1 LVLYTSKLEYSFA
14 DTGQVANLT
23 FMEDLIPILIGLGIL
38 FILITL
44 IGHGIWLTLA
54 WIFGALT
61 GSERREESGPSS
73 NRMFGGLGESE
84 HAVGPPPRSNEPA
97 AHPCANCGY
106 ALTVQLKYC
115 GVCGARRPTLAQE
128 EQLRELEITLRQLE
142 RLQKSG
148 AMSEADFRVLQTRIV
163 SEREQALFPSGRPG
177 AAKQPS
183 LRTPE
188 PVAQKQPAPP
198 PSAEPTPPRSVT
210 EPAVKS
216 PSPKD
221 EWRPAGEWTKDSD
234 DVPPTAHIH
243 PPAPR
248 KPFAEVLAS
257 FMEQSNIRWGEII
270 GGLLIIGCS
279 TALVVSLWAQISRV
293 PTVKFLIF
301 TTVTAALFGIGFYT
315 EHHWKLPTTSRGI
328 LTIATLLVPLNF
340 LAIAAV
346 SSNATPLGAT
356 VIIGEII
363 APAIFLCLIYFAG
376 RVITPAWPH
385 LLAAGAL
392 GSSVGQLLIRHLA
405 APANSGTLLILLAA
419 FPVLCYVSATGWM
432 LKIALADGEIDDDEA
447 SAIFITL
454 GTLTFAAVLPIAL
467 LLYKVDSMAH
477 AMMHISPLV
486 TLGGAPLLATGMLLW
501 QRARRALVA
510 TRTAGAAVAILGAG
524 ITVAGMFLAW
534 PNPASIVP
542 AALFNFALF
551 TAIAIFLE
559 EPRAHVIAAG
569 CLAFAYLVAL
579 HVALGQVPWQNL
591 RVTSLLN
598 VVLSARSGQ
607 ALAVPFVS
615 YALVNEWLRR
625 KPTPR
630 AAFSYLL
637 VACGVPVVSL
647 LLLAAYGLGWPADP
661 FHISVIVALY
671 AAGAF
676 WFAWREKF
684 AAFAW
689 AGSVL
694 LFLASVQVCH
704 SLLLSRFPW
713 ESAFLLFAVVTTTVA
728 LAFRRFAHP
737 DVERLLIGPLRRSA
751 IAGSFAAALF
761 LSGAIIWNGF
771 EPAALFA
778 THAIVLAGVMLGL
791 LILTHASYFFV
802 AFQVALALGAIL
814 FTKSLLQRFDWYAFR
829 PDAWLHPWALEIQ
842 GIVLALVCLIWIAIR
857 LIARKRFAAK
867 EHGKERSWMARIILD
882 LPIAFDHLLAG
893 LLVLGFIALIVFGVS
908 SGISQELT
916 STARTPQIFDLA
928 GFPHQLIFGIGA
940 LVLLGILLA
949 VMLGNLRER
958 QAKVFGFGALL
969 VLWTACPLIAGR
981 FEGQFATA
989 SAARWSVAI
998 FLLAA
1003 AIAFSF
1009 SQRLAA
1015 AKKADGDFL
1024 MGALV
1029 LLITLGPLMLLT
1041 LSPVIDDVNYVPAHG
1056 PQAGIFRAMGSV
1068 ALYGIPLVLAVMA
1081 LSLHGWRERS
1091 APFIFGAGLLVNFTV
1106 TSVLIVSVAAIGGPM
1121 NRVLLVNALQ
1131 LNAIAA
1137 AGVAL
1142 VWMATRAWWTQTD
1155 PPLRSEYVLL
1165 TCQKFIAISFVA
1177 FFIVPVASR
1186 LIALPDRAGIGTFT
1200 AGRFEA
1206 WLALFLVVAVAI
1218 AFDKLCSRPLSVAL
1232 LAFSLLAAGS
1242 LMAFGVAQ
1250 FGVAGWAGLHV
1261 LLAALIFIP
1270 WLLIFARD
1278 LPRILRIE
1286 SPQPRVSFWQRLGLS
1301 LSADWEDD
1309 TVLFASIIGGV
1320 AVLVGLRGP
1329 FSDPQGAWWSIAT
1342 VLTMCGLAAAL
1353 HWMTLRRAYLYAAGI
1368 LLNLSLSIWL
1378 IKYRGHQVADLTA
1391 FVKANII
1398 ALSLAG
1404 VVWLMLELRARR
1416 RKPGSDTTAS
1426 FHNVAALFSLLAMG
1440 AVVGFGLLTDL
1451 LGFHEAQT
1459 ALLDWVAVFSLGL
1472 LMFACLWDRD
1482 AAYAVAGLYLAG
1494 LLMIGTFL
1502 DHLRLSP
1509 ERLTWSLMIAGAAYL
1524 LMAAAIWRVR
1534 APVLN
1539 WASRLKI
1546 PLRIEATVA
1555 ELKWLNIFTSLVAAG
1570 IISISFWSD
1579 LTLAEWWLRAT
1590 AAVAVGVTG
1599 VTFALMAEGK
1609 LRRTWQS
1616 AAVTMFLMGA
1626 VLFGWSLLTPGTSA
1640 TWLNRAV
1647 ILMSLMFAA
1656 VALFGAGLNRF
1667 AARAPD
1673 WSQAFRVCVPAM
1685 TVTAILSLAF
1695 VLATE
1700 VYYQVEFGVV
1710 HVSFPALAAVALTL
1724 AAAVVICIFFAVSP
1738 RHDPLSL
1745 SEDWRGSYVYV
1756 AEVTLVLLF
1765 MHIRLTMPWLF
1776 SGFFQRYWPLAVLAI
1791 AYAGVAVSEFLKRRK
1806 VHVLAQP
1813 IERTG
1818 VFLPLLPVIGFW
1830 IAQSQVEYSTLLFVV
1845 GGLYGLL
1852 SILRRSFWFGLA
1864 AALAGNGGLWYLLHE
1879 TSDYH
1884 FFQHPQAWLI
1894 PVAVSVLVA
1903 AHLNRKDFAPAQMT
1917 TIRYLCLITIY
1928 VSSTADIFIN
1938 GVAQSPWLPLVLAA
1952 LSIAGVFA
1960 GIIFRVQ
1967 AFLLLGSTF
1976 LLLAIVTMINYA
1988 SVNLG
1993 WTWLWYVAGIV
2004 TGAMII
2010 ATFAV
2015 FEKKRSEVLRVV
2027 DELKDWKG

>member
-1 LVLYTSKLEYSFA
+1 
-14 DTGQVANLT
+14 
-23 FMEDLIPILIGLGIL
+23 MEDLIPILIVLGVL
-38 FILITL
+38 FIVITL
-44 IGHGIWLTLA
+44 LGHAFWLMLA
-54 WIFGALT
+54 WFFGALT
-61 GSERREESGPSS
+61 GKQRDEPEPAST
-73 NRMFGGLGESE
+73 RMFVALDKTERE
-84 HAVGPPPRSNEPA
+84 AGPLPNRPTQIEAS
-97 AHPCANCGY
+97 AHPCPNCGY
-106 ALTVQLKYC
+106 GLTVQLKYC
-115 GVCGARRPTLAQE
+115 GVCGAKRPTLAQE

-142 RLQKSG
+142 RLHQSG
-148 AMSEADFRVLQTRIV
+148 VMSEADLGVLKSTIV
-163 SEREQALFPSGRPG
+163 SERESILFPHGRPG
-177 AAKQPS
+177 AARQPS
-183 LRTPE
+183 RPTPE
-188 PVAQKQPAPP
+188 TVAQEPPAPP
-198 PSAEPTPPRSVT
+198 RHVEAEAAPPPRSFTPPTVESGPT
-210 EPAVKS
+210 EDRS
-216 PSPKD
+216 
-221 EWRPAGEWTKDSD
+221 RRAGEWSKDSD
-234 DVPPTAHIH
+234 EVPPAAHIH
-243 PPAPR
+243 PPPPR

-293 PTVKFLIF
+293 PTIKFLIF

-315 EHHWKLPTTSRGI
+315 EHYWKLPTTSRGI

-405 APANSGTLLILLAA
+405 SPENSGTLLILLAA
-419 FPVLCYVSATGWM
+419 FPVACYLIATGWM

-454 GTLTFAAVLPIAL
+454 GTLSFAAVLPLAL
-467 LLYKVDSMAH
+467 LLYKVESMAN
-477 AMMHISPLV
+477 ALMYISPLI

-501 QRARRALVA
+501 RRARRSLVA
-510 TRTAGAAVAILGAG
+510 TRTAGAAIAILGAAV
-524 ITVAGMFLAW
+524 TVAGMFLAW

-551 TAIAIFLE
+551 TAIAIYLD
-559 EPRAHVIAAG
+559 EPRAHLIAGG
-569 CLAFAYLVAL
+569 CLTLAYLVAL
-579 HVALGQVPWQNL
+579 HVVLGQVPWQNL
-591 RVTSLLN
+591 RVTSLLG
-598 VVLSARSGQ
+598 VMLSARSGQ
-607 ALAVPFVS
+607 LLALPFVS
-615 YALVNEWLRR
+615 FLLVNEWLRR
-625 KPTPR
+625 KPAPR

-637 VACGVPVVSL
+637 VACGVAAASL
-647 LLLAAYGLGWPADP
+647 LLLTAYGIGEPADP
-661 FHISVIVALY
+661 FHISAIIALY
-671 AAGAF
+671 AVGAF

-684 AAFAW
+684 VAFAW

-694 LFLASVQVCH
+694 LFLASAQVCH
-704 SLLLSRFPW
+704 SLLSSRFPW
-713 ESAFLLFAVVTTTVA
+713 ESSVLLFAVVTTTC
-728 LAFRRFAHP
+728 AFGLRQFVRP
-737 DVERLLIGPLRRSA
+737 DVERLLVGPLRKSA
-751 IAGSFAAALF
+751 SAGSIAAAAL
-761 LSGAIIWNGF
+761 LLGAIIWNGS

-778 THAIVLAGVMLGL
+778 THAFILAGVMLGL
-791 LILTHASYFFV
+791 LVLTHASYIFI
-802 AFQVALALGAIL
+802 AFQVALTLGAIL
-814 FTKSLLQRFDWYAFR
+814 FTKSFLQRFDWYALK

-857 LIARKRFAAK
+857 LVARKRFRDQ
-867 EHGKERSWMARIILD
+867 EERSWAARIILD
-882 LPIAFDHLLAG
+882 LPVAFDHVLAG
-893 LLVLGFIALIVFGVS
+893 VLILGFLGLIVLGVS
-908 SGISQELT
+908 SGISKELT
-916 STARTPQIFDLA
+916 SVARTPLVFDPA

-940 LVLLGILLA
+940 LALLGLLLA

-958 QAKVFGFGALL
+958 QSRIFGLGALL
-969 VLWTACPLIAGR
+969 VLWAACPLVAGR

-989 SAARWSVAI
+989 SAMRWSVAI
-998 FLLAA
+998 FLLAL

-1009 SQRLAA
+1009 SKKLAA
-1015 AKKADGDFL
+1015 AKKADEDF
-1024 MGALV
+1024 MMRALV
-1029 LLITLGPLMLLT
+1029 LLITLGPLILLT
-1041 LSPVIDDVNYVPAHG
+1041 LSPVIDDINHVPSRG
-1056 PQAGIFRAMGSV
+1056 PQSGVFRAMGSV
-1068 ALYGIPLVLAVMA
+1068 ALYGIPLLFAVIA
-1081 LSLHGWRERS
+1081 LGLNGWRERS
-1091 APFIFGAGLLVNFTV
+1091 APFVFAAGLLVNFTV
-1106 TSVLIVSVAAIGGPM
+1106 TSVLIVSVAAIDGPM

-1155 PPLRSEYVLL
+1155 PPVRTEQVLL
-1165 TCQKFIAISFVA
+1165 TCQKFIAIVFVA
-1177 FFIVPVASR
+1177 LFIAPVALR
-1186 LIALPDRAGIGTFT
+1186 LIALPDHAGIGTFA
-1200 AGRFEA
+1200 AGRFEG
-1206 WLALFLVVAVAI
+1206 WLALLLVIAVAI
-1218 AFDKLCSRPLSVAL
+1218 AFDKLFSRTLSVAL

-1242 LMAFGVAQ
+1242 LMAFGIAPY
-1250 FGVAGWAGLHV
+1250 GVAGWAGLHV

-1270 WLLIFARD
+1270 WLLVFVRD
-1278 LPRILRIE
+1278 LPRVLRVDE
-1286 SPQPRVSFWQRLGLS
+1286 QKTRARFWQRLGLS
-1301 LSADWEDD
+1301 LSADWEQD
-1309 TVLFASIIGGV
+1309 TVLFASIIGGT

-1329 FSDPQGAWWSIAT
+1329 FGDPQGAWWSIAT
-1342 VLTMCGLAAAL
+1342 LLTMCGLAAAL
-1353 HWMTLRRAYLYAAGI
+1353 HWITLQRAYLYAAGI

-1378 IKYRGHQVADLTA
+1378 IKYRGHQVGDLNN
-1391 FVKANII
+1391 FIKANII

-1416 RKPGSDTTAS
+1416 LKPRSDTIGS
-1426 FHNVAALFSLLAMG
+1426 FHNVAALLSLLALG
-1440 AVVGFGLLTDL
+1440 AVVSIALLVDL
-1451 LGFHEAQT
+1451 LGFHERFS
-1459 ALLDWVAVFSLGL
+1459 ALLDWGAVFSVATLI
-1472 LMFACLWDRD
+1472 FACLWDRQ
-1482 AAYAVAGLYLAG
+1482 AAYAVAGLYLIG
-1494 LLMIGTFL
+1494 LLMIGNLL
-1502 DHLRLSP
+1502 DHLELVP
-1509 ERLTWSLMIAGAAYL
+1509 ERLIWSLMIGGAVYL
-1524 LMAAAIWRVR
+1524 LMTSAIWRAR
-1534 APVLN
+1534 AFVLS
-1539 WASRLKI
+1539 WASSLKI
-1546 PLRIEATVA
+1546 PLRVEATVS
-1555 ELKWLNIFTSLVAAG
+1555 ELKWLNIFTSVVAAG

-1579 LTLAEWWLRAT
+1579 LTFAEWWLRAT
-1590 AAVAVGVTG
+1590 AAFAVGVTG
-1599 VTFALMAEGK
+1599 FTFVLLAEGR
-1609 LRRTWQS
+1609 LRRTWQR
-1616 AAVTMFLMGA
+1616 AAVSMFLMGT
-1626 VLFGWSLLTPGTSA
+1626 VLFGWSLLIPGTSG

-1667 AARAPD
+1667 VAREPE
-1673 WSQAFRVCVPAM
+1673 WSQAFRDCVPAM
-1685 TVTAILSLAF
+1685 AVAAILSLVF

-1700 VYYQVEFGVV
+1700 VYYQIEFGFV
-1710 HVSFPALAAVALTL
+1710 HVSFLALAAVALTL
-1724 AAAVVICIFFAVSP
+1724 VAAVVICIFFAVSP

-1745 SEDWRGSYVYV
+1745 SENWRGSYVYV

-1776 SGFFQRYWPLAVLAI
+1776 TGFFQRYWPLVVLAI
-1791 AYAGVAVSEFLKRRK
+1791 AYAGVAVSEFLKRRN

-1818 VFLPLLPVIGFW
+1818 AFLPLLPVIGFW

-1845 GGLYGLL
+1845 GGLYGLI

-1894 PVAVSVLVA
+1894 PVAVSVLIA
-1903 AHLNRKDFAPAQMT
+1903 AHLNRKDFSPAQMT

-1938 GVAQSPWLPLVLAA
+1938 GVARSPWLPLVLAG

-1976 LLLAIVTMINYA
+1976 LLLAIATMINYA
-1988 SVNLG
+1988 SVNFH

-2004 TGAMII
+2004 VGAAII

-2015 FEKKRSEVLRVV
+2015 FEKKRAEVLRVV

>member
-1 LVLYTSKLEYSFA
+1 
-14 DTGQVANLT
+14 
-23 FMEDLIPILIGLGIL
+23 MEDLIPILIVLGVL
-38 FILITL
+38 FIIVTL
-44 IGHGIWLTLA
+44 IGHAFWLGLA

-61 GSERREESGPSS
+61 GKQRADTPPSS
-73 NRMFGGLGESE
+73 ARIFVAPEGERGGK
-84 HAVGPPPRSNEPA
+84 PPSSSPTSNEFV
-97 AHPCANCGY
+97 AHPCLNCGQG
-106 ALTVQLKYC
+106 LTIQLKYC

-128 EQLRELEITLRQLE
+128 EQLRELEITLRQLD
-142 RLQKSG
+142 RLHQSG
-148 AMSEADFRVLQTRIV
+148 VMSETDLSALKTTIV
-163 SEREQALFPSGRPG
+163 SERENILFPNGRPS
-177 AAKQPS
+177 AARQPS
-183 LRTPE
+183 RPPTPE
-188 PVAQKQPAPP
+188 TVAQKRPAPP
-198 PSAEPTPPRSVT
+198 PRAEATPPRSVT
-210 EPAVKS
+210 EPVVES
-216 PSPKD
+216 GPTEDRS
-221 EWRPAGEWTKDSD
+221 RPAGGWSKDSD
-234 DVPPTAHIH
+234 EVPPTAHIH
-243 PPAPR
+243 PPPPR
-248 KPFAEVLAS
+248 KPFAEVLAA

-356 VIIGEII
+356 VIVGEII

-392 GSSVGQLLIRHLA
+392 GSSIGQLLIRHLA
-405 APANSGTLLILLAA
+405 SPNNSGTLLILLAA
-419 FPVLCYVSATGWM
+419 FPVVCYVIATGWM

-467 LLYKVDSMAH
+467 LLYKVESTAN
-477 AMMHISPLV
+477 ALMHISPLI

-501 QRARRALVA
+501 QRARRSLVA
-510 TRTAGAAVAILGAG
+510 TRTAGAAIAILGAG

-551 TAIAIFLE
+551 TAIAIFLD
-559 EPRAHVIAAG
+559 EPRAHVVAGG
-569 CLAFAYLVAL
+569 CLAFGFLVAI
-579 HVALGQVPWQNL
+579 HVVLGDVPWQNL
-591 RVTSLLN
+591 RVTSLLG
-598 VVLSARSGQ
+598 VMLSARSGQ

-615 YALVNEWLRR
+615 FALVNEWLRR
-625 KPTPR
+625 KAKR
-630 AAFSYLL
+630 RDAFSYLL
-637 VACGVPVVSL
+637 VACGVAAASL
-647 LLLAAYGLGWPADP
+647 LFLAAYGIGPPADP
-661 FHISVIVALY
+661 FHISAIVALY

-684 AAFAW
+684 VAFAW

-694 LFLASVQVCH
+694 FFLASAQVCH
-704 SLLLSRFPW
+704 SLLSSRFPW
-713 ESAFLLFAVVTTTVA
+713 ESSFLLFAAAGTTGA
-728 LAFRRFAHP
+728 LALRQFAHG
-737 DVERLLIGPLRRSA
+737 DVERLLVGPLRKSA
-751 IAGSFAAALF
+751 MVGSVAAALLF
-761 LSGAIIWNGF
+761 LGAIAWNGC
-771 EPAALFA
+771 EPSTLFA
-778 THAIVLAGVMLGL
+778 TQAFVLAGVMLGL
-791 LILTHASYFFV
+791 LVLSHASYFFV
-802 AFQVALALGAIL
+802 AFQVALTLGAIL
-814 FTKSLLQRFDWYAFR
+814 FTKSFLQRFDWYAFR
-829 PDAWLHPWALEIQ
+829 PDAWLHPWGLQIQ
-842 GIVLALVCLIWIAIR
+842 GMVLALVCLGWIALR
-857 LIARKRFAAK
+857 LIARKRFGRNK
-867 EHGKERSWMARIILD
+867 EERSWVARIVLD
-882 LPIAFDHLLAG
+882 LPVALDHVLAAVLVIGFVG
-893 LLVLGFIALIVFGVS
+893 LMVLGAA
-908 SGISQELT
+908 SGISKELA
-916 STARTPQIFDLA
+916 SSARAPLVFDPA

-940 LVLLGILLA
+940 LALLGILLA

-958 QAKVFGFGALL
+958 QANIFGIGALL
-969 VLWTACPLIAGR
+969 VLWAACPLIAGR

-989 SAARWSVAI
+989 SAMRWSVAI
-998 FLLAA
+998 FLLAL

-1009 SQRLAA
+1009 SKRLAA
-1015 AKKADGDFL
+1015 IKKADEDF
-1024 MGALV
+1024 MMRALV
-1029 LLITLGPLMLLT
+1029 FLITLGPLILLT
-1041 LSPVIDDVNYVPAHG
+1041 LSPVVGDVNHTPARG
-1056 PQAGIFRAMGSV
+1056 PQAGVFFAMGGV
-1068 ALYGIPLVLAVMA
+1068 ALYGIPLIFAVLA
-1081 LSLHGWRERS
+1081 LGLHGWRERS
-1091 APFIFGAGLLVNFTV
+1091 APFVFAAGLLVNFTV
-1106 TSVLIVSVAAIGGPM
+1106 TAVLIVSVAAIGGPM
-1121 NRVLLVNALQ
+1121 NRVLVVNALQ

-1137 AGVAL
+1137 ACVAL
-1142 VWMATRAWWTQTD
+1142 AWMATRAWWTQTD
-1155 PPLRSEYVLL
+1155 PPLRSEQVLV
-1165 TCQKFIAISFVA
+1165 TCQKFMAIFFVA
-1177 FFIVPVASR
+1177 FFIAPVALR
-1186 LIALPDRAGIGTFT
+1186 LIALPDRAGTGTFA
-1200 AGRFEA
+1200 AGRFEG
-1206 WLALFLVVAVAI
+1206 WLALLLVVAVAI
-1218 AFDKLCSRPLSVAL
+1218 AFDKLFSRTISVELFAV
-1232 LAFSLLAAGS
+1232 SLLAAGS
-1242 LMAFGVAQ
+1242 LVAFGVAQ

-1278 LPRILRIE
+1278 LPKVLRVDE
-1286 SPQPRVSFWQRLGLS
+1286 QNWRGRFWQRLGLS
-1301 LSADWEDD
+1301 LSADWERD
-1309 TVLFASIIGGV
+1309 TVLFASIIGGA

-1329 FSDPQGAWWSIAT
+1329 FSDPQGAWWSIAA
-1342 VLTMCGLAAAL
+1342 VLAMCGLAAAL
-1353 HWMTLRRAYLYAAGI
+1353 HWITLRRAYLYAAGI

-1378 IKYRGHQVADLTA
+1378 IKYRAQQVNNLTA
-1391 FVKANII
+1391 FIKANII

-1416 RKPGSDTTAS
+1416 LNPGYSDTTGS

-1440 AVVGFGLLTDL
+1440 AVVAFGLLTDL
-1451 LGFHEAQT
+1451 LGFHEAQS
-1459 ALLDWVAVFSLGL
+1459 ALLDWMAACSVAT

-1482 AAYAVAGLYLAG
+1482 AAYAVAGLYLIG

-1502 DHLRLSP
+1502 DHLKLVP
-1509 ERLTWSLMIAGAAYL
+1509 ERLTWSLMIGGAVYL
-1524 LMAAAIWRVR
+1524 LIAASIWRAR
-1534 APVLN
+1534 ALVLS
-1539 WASRLKI
+1539 WADRLRI
-1546 PLRIEATVA
+1546 PLRIKATVA
-1555 ELKWLNIFTSLVAAG
+1555 ELKWLNIFTSVVAAG
-1570 IISISFWSD
+1570 IVSISFWSN
-1579 LTLAEWWLRAT
+1579 LRFVEWPFRGT
-1590 AAVAVGVTG
+1590 AAVAVGITG
-1599 VTFALMAEGK
+1599 FTFALMAEGR
-1609 LRRTWQS
+1609 LRRAWQR
-1616 AAVTMFLMGA
+1616 AAVTMFLIGA
-1626 VLFGWSLLTPGTSA
+1626 VFLGWSLLTPGTSD

-1667 AARAPD
+1667 VARGPD
-1673 WSQAFRVCVPAM
+1673 WSQAFRDCVPAM
-1685 TVTAILSLAF
+1685 TVAAILSLVF
-1695 VLATE
+1695 VLTTE

-1710 HVSFPALAAVALTL
+1710 HVSFLALAAVALTL

-1745 SEDWRGSYVYV
+1745 SENWRGSYVYI
-1756 AEVTLVLLF
+1756 AEVILVLLF

-1776 SGFFQRYWPLAVLAI
+1776 SGFFQRYWPLVVLAI
-1791 AYAGVAVSEFLKRRK
+1791 AYAGVAVSEFLKRRN

-1894 PVAVSVLVA
+1894 PVAVSVLIA
-1903 AHLNRKDFAPAQMT
+1903 AHLNRKDFSPAQMT

-1938 GVAQSPWLPLVLAA
+1938 GVARSPWLPLVLAA
-1952 LSIAGVFA
+1952 LSLAGVFA

-2004 TGAMII
+2004 TGALII

-2015 FEKKRSEVLRVV
+2015 FEKKRAEVLRVV